1 MTSTTIA
8 STDPAEPAAQAA
20 PDMGLT
26 ANRPLLGVLLVVA
39 ATALFACLDTANKML
54 VTDYNVPLV
63 AAIRYIGHSILMI
76 ALLGPMRGREMVTTE
91 RTGLV
96 IVRAL
101 CLVVATFFAG
111 LALQRMPVAE
121 TVSII
126 YLSPIIVALL
136 ARPLLGETI
145 GPIGWVAAIAG
156 FAGVLL
162 IVRPGGGLDP
172 LGVGFVLCNVAVT
185 VAYFLLSRVLARTE
199 RTLALLFYSALTG
212 SICFGIALP
221 WTLYGHAPTPLQIG
235 LFLSLGVSAGLGH
248 YCFTAAYRFA
258 PASVLAP
265 INYLHLVWAG
275 VLGWL
280 VFGHVPEA
288 LTILGMAVVAA
299 AGVAVALRAALK
311 RA

>member
-26 ANRPLLGVLLVVA
+26 ANRPLLGVLLVVV

-63 AAIRYIGHSILMI
+63 AAIRYIGHAILMI
-76 ALLGPMRGREMVTTE
+76 ALLGPMRGREMVTTR

-101 CLVVATFFAG
+101 CLLVATFFAG

-126 YLSPIIVALL
+126 YLSPIVVALL
-136 ARPLLGETI
+136 ARPLLGERI
-145 GPIGWVAAIAG
+145 GAVGWTAAIAG

-162 IVRPGGGLDP
+162 IVRPGSGLDP
-172 LGVGFVLCNVAVT
+172 LGVGSCCAM
-185 VAYFLLSRVLARTE
+185 
-199 RTLALLFYSALTG
+199 
-212 SICFGIALP
+212 
-221 WTLYGHAPTPLQIG
+221 W
-235 LFLSLGVSAGLGH
+235 
-248 YCFTAAYRFA
+248 
-258 PASVLAP
+258 
-265 INYLHLVWAG
+265 
-275 VLGWL
+275 
-280 VFGHVPEA
+280 
-288 LTILGMAVVAA
+288 
-299 AGVAVALRAALK
+299 
-311 RA
+311 